1 MNTVVDMLDQEVSE
15 DGNWKWN
22 GTDWVPNVP
31 PPIQQVILE
40 KSNTDSTKT
49 RVSDLNF
56 NTKTLSIVGGI
67 VFLLFTTSIS
77 YYYFFMEEERTGE
90 WVYLEWHYGCVS
102 DCEQVYV
109 YAENVFDIEV
119 YDGYK
124 IINDDN
130 WGTPIKESYFLF
142 DDEIYFFSGIVQRES
157 SEQSYVSIFG
167 TASLIG
173 YDVDSACVVWDG
185 DDMDSYATASGVD
198 WFTVGTLRNND
209 C

>member
-77 YYYFFMEEERTGE
+77 YYYFFMEEETFYHVTILINPEAKNLQNFTALVKTLIIFQKLLRMK
-90 WVYLEWHYGCVS
+90 
-102 DCEQVYV
+102 
-109 YAENVFDIEV
+109 NV
-119 YDGYK
+119 
-124 IINDDN
+124 N
-130 WGTPIKESYFLF
+130 WSTLHPTTIHTQIMQL
-142 DDEIYFFSGIVQRES
+142 
-157 SEQSYVSIFG
+157 
-167 TASLIG
+167 SLLKK
-173 YDVDSACVVWDG
+173 
-185 DDMDSYATASGVD
+185 
-198 WFTVGTLRNND
+198 TLTYILKSP
-209 C
+209 CQ